1 MKKPEDRTKDIAR
14 ASWLSKNQIKWVC
27 KYKSPLNSQTG
38 HAQSMH
44 QDDMEVLASI
54 THLDATNG
62 IATPLLCISKARGKK
77 IIPKIQSMYIANMVG
92 KRSSRLGPSSNHA
105 PETSQTHFFGI
116 Q

>member
-1 MKKPEDRTKDIAR
+1 
-14 ASWLSKNQIKWVC
+14 
-27 KYKSPLNSQTG
+27 
-38 HAQSMH
+38 MH

-77 IIPKIQSMYIANMVG
+77 IIHKIQSMYIANMVG
-92 KRSSRLGPSSNHA
+92 KRSSLQDLDPQA
-105 PETSQTHFFGI
+105 TTPETSQTHFFGI